1 MSEQNSIELRNKIR
15 TLEQLNKR
23 LLEEYAAL
31 ERNYEVISSKFMEE
45 RNISKRLQDS
55 INLSQ
60 NKEKNEDLIIQL
72 NTYKEKYE
80 RLANSISD
88 LESRLKSASQNNIKY
103 QENELNYKKNIKLL
117 EEKIKRNTETG
128 INLKKIEKKNEE
140 KLVLYRSENQ
150 KLEEENDILRKRH
163 EEINQKVIKTNN
175 ISNEKRK

>member
-15 TLEQLNKR
+15 TLEQINKR

-72 NTYKEKYE
+72 NTYKENMK
-80 RLANSISD
+80 D
-88 LESRLKSASQNNIKY
+88 
-103 QENELNYKKNIKLL
+103 
-117 EEKIKRNTETG
+117 
-128 INLKKIEKKNEE
+128 
-140 KLVLYRSENQ
+140 
-150 KLEEENDILRKRH
+150 
-163 EEINQKVIKTNN
+163 
-175 ISNEKRK
+175 

>member
-15 TLEQLNKR
+15 TLEQINKR

-103 QENELNYKKNIKLL
+103 QENELNYKKNLKFL
-117 EEKIKRNTETG
+117 EEK
-128 INLKKIEKKNEE
+128 LKKNSESFISTKKNEKKNEE
-140 KLVLYRSENQ
+140 KIGLYRQENK
-150 KLEEENDILRKRH
+150 KLEEE
-163 EEINQKVIKTNN
+163 
-175 ISNEKRK
+175 EKMKK